1 MAAIAEEA
9 VMRTI
14 VLVAAA
20 MTVLP
25 LTTID
30 ARADGPWC
38 AYDVRGGTNCG
49 FHSYAQCMANISG
62 IGGTCAPNPAFQGN
76 NRGRRQRDY

>member
-1 MAAIAEEA
+1 MEA

-14 VLVAAA
+14 ALVAFTLATFA
-20 MTVLP
+20 LAGGP
-25 LTTID
+25 

-49 FHSYAQCMANISG
+49 FHTYAQCMAHLSG
-62 IGGTCAPNPAFQGN
+62 IGGTCSENPAYT
-76 NRGRRQRDY
+76 GRRRR

>member
-1 MAAIAEEA
+1 
-9 VMRTI
+9 MRTI

-25 LTTID
+25 LTSID

-49 FHSYAQCMANISG
+49 FYSYAQCRANISG

-76 NRGRRQRDY
+76 NRGRRQRD

>member
-1 MAAIAEEA
+1 MGTITEEA

-14 VLVAAA
+14 VLVAATI
-20 MTVLP
+20 TVLAF
-25 LTTID
+25 TSID

-49 FHSYAQCMANISG
+49 FYSYAQCMANISG
-62 IGGTCAPNPAFQGN
+62 IGGTCARNPAFQGN
-76 NRGRRQRDY
+76 ARGRRQRD

>member
-1 MAAIAEEA
+1 
-9 VMRTI
+9 MRTI

-20 MTVLP
+20 VAVLP
-25 LTTID
+25 LTSID

-38 AYDVRGGTNCG
+38 AYDAKGGTNCG

-62 IGGTCAPNPAFQGN
+62 IGGNCAPNPAFQTN
-76 NRGRRQRDY
+76 SRGKRRQDN